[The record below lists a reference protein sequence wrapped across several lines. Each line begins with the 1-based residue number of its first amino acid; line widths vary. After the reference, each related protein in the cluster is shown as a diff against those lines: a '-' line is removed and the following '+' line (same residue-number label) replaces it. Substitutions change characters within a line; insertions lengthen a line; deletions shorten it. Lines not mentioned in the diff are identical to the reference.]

1 MSQAPE
7 HHSLLVP
14 HLIWRRGRP
23 PGSPR
28 IFRVLQ
34 TLTSSSHGPSP
45 SRIPRK
51 GLHAMLER
59 FPLDGTAAPE
69 MPPTLWSW
77 ASPSALCVFKK
88 AHGRQQNLPS
98 PPSWVGSTGVLGEEV
113 SPLWG
118 NLLGSST
125 LERRTSRGA
134 VQLWSMSTAV

>member
-1 MSQAPE
+1 
-7 HHSLLVP
+7 
-14 HLIWRRGRP
+14 
-23 PGSPR
+23 
-28 IFRVLQ
+28 
-34 TLTSSSHGPSP
+34 
-45 SRIPRK
+45 
-51 GLHAMLER
+51 MLER

-77 ASPSALCVFKK
+77 ASRSALCVLKK
-88 AHGRQQNLPS
+88 AQVGQKTLPS